1 MNTILIIVSLLITVA
16 YLTYTFKLFGVPW
29 SISETYYLLEK
40 RKKGSGILFTFWTWT
55 AGLPLLIAW
64 LNIASNTHYQ
74 FLPFLAC
81 GSLMLLGTAA
91 QFKQSLT
98 EMVHYISAGICVV
111 SALIGSFLQAIG
123 ISLLSFAICIG
134 IALKYSKWVTWIEI
148 AALTATYITL
158 LWIYLI

>member
-1 MNTILIIVSLLITVA
+1 MMTLILISLLITVA

-40 RKKGSGILFTFWTWT
+40 RKKGSGILFTLWTWT
-55 AGLPLLIAW
+55 AGLPLLVAW
-64 LNIASNTHYQ
+64 LNLSEPSHQ
-74 FLPFLAC
+74 PFAFFAC

-98 EMVHYISAGICVV
+98 EMVHYISAAICVA
-111 SALIGSFLQAIG
+111 SALTWVVLVGYWYIPF
-123 ISLLSFAICIG
+123 ISLSISILLG
-134 IALKYSKWVTWIEI
+134 LKYKKWITWIEI

-158 LWIYLI
+158 LITQMQ

>member
-29 SISETYYLLEK
+29 SISDTYYKLER
-40 RKKGSGILFTFWTWT
+40 RKKGTGILFTLWTWM

-64 LNIASNTHYQ
+64 LNLSEPSHQPFA
-74 FLPFLAC
+74 FLAC
-81 GSLMLLGTAA
+81 GALMFVGAAA

-98 EMVHYISAGICVV
+98 EMVHYISAGICVA
-111 SALIGSFLQAIG
+111 SALTWVVLVGYWYIPTIT
-123 ISLLSFAICIG
+123 FAICIG
-134 IALKYSKWVTWIEI
+134 IALKHSKWVTWIEI

-158 LWIYLI
+158 LITHIQ